1 MTMQTSAQVELLR
14 DTLAQKFG
22 AKQIIL
28 FGSQANGK
36 ATHASD
42 IDVCLITS
50 LQNKRKI
57 DLMREIRRELGDRIS
72 SPLDILIYSE
82 KEFFERAQLG
92 NTLEH
97 KIMNDG
103 VKVYEQ

>member
-1 MTMQTSAQVELLR
+1 MTIQARTQVELLR
-14 DTLAQKFG
+14 DTLTQNFG
-22 AKQIIL
+22 AKHIIL
-28 FGSQANGK
+28 FGSQANGE
-36 ATHASD
+36 AANDSD
-42 IDVCLITS
+42 LDLCVITS

-92 NTLEH
+92 STLEH
-97 KIMNDG
+97 KIMTEG
-103 VKVYEQ
+103 VKVYES